1 MARTT
6 AAPFRTLIPRGGAA
20 SLLALLAA
28 AWAATASEA
37 APPQVDPRQL
47 GFDPAALEEHARNLQ
62 AAANAEIKRLCQ
74 GESPLRHRAIA
85 DRVVET
91 LIGPNWD
98 VISRT
103 TFGGYPEI
111 ALTGYHG

>member
-1 MARTT
+1 MSTP
-6 AAPFRTLIPRGGAA
+6 PFPTPE
-20 SLLALLAA
+20 LLAELRV
-28 AWAATASEA
+28 EI
-37 APPQVDPRQL
+37 RHI
-47 GFDPAALEEHARNLQ
+47 DPAALEEHARNLQ